1 MPITEVIRV
10 AAIMLKVPVEEL
22 DDDLIKRLTNI
33 NELCKMLGH
42 DLRSVQLVA
51 CVVETWARETG
62 TPIGEW
68 E

>member
-1 MPITEVIRV
+1 MPIAEVIRI
-10 AAIMLKVPVEEL
+10 AATMLKVPVEEL

-51 CVVETWARETG
+51 SVVETWARETN
-62 TPIGEW
+62 TSLD
-68 E
+68 